1 MFLKGSDI
9 RPFFVIIVLMI
20 IVVLSLLGLC
30 LGSFVNALVWR
41 VHQQSL
47 PVSKRPK
54 KTDLSIR
61 KGRSVC
67 THCHHKLEAG
77 DLIPVI
83 SWIALRGRCRYC
95 HKPISWQYPVV
106 ELSTAVMFIVSY
118 LFWPS
123 DLNTFGDTVVLGFWL
138 AIVVSLMALVVYDF
152 RWMLLPNRIMV
163 YTLYLAVFYI
173 VSNVLVSSD
182 YSLISQ
188 SILAS
193 IVGGGLFMGLFYM
206 SNGKWIGGGDVK
218 LGFVLG
224 LIAGT
229 PLFACL
235 MLFFAS
241 LLGTFFALPTI
252 LLGSKSL
259 KTKIPFG
266 PFLIAG
272 CFVAVLFGQQITD
285 YYIELIGY

>member
-1 MFLKGSDI
+1 
-9 RPFFVIIVLMI
+9 MI
-20 IVVLSLLGLC
+20 IAVLILLGLC

-41 VHQQSL
+41 VYQQSL

-54 KTDLSIR
+54 KTDLSIT

-67 THCHHKLEAG
+67 IHCHHKLEAI
-77 DLIPVI
+77 DLLPVI
-83 SWIALRGRCRYC
+83 SWLMLRGKCRYC
-95 HKPISWQYPVV
+95 HKPISWQYPLV
-106 ELSTAVMFIVSY
+106 EISTALIFVGSY

-123 DLNTFGDTVVLGFWL
+123 DIKTIGEMLIFGLWL
-138 AIVVSLMALVVYDF
+138 AIVVSLMALIVYDF
-152 RWMLLPNRIMV
+152 RWMILPNRIMI
-163 YTLYLAVFYI
+163 YTLYLAVFYE
-173 VSNVLVSSD
+173 VANVLVSSD
-182 YSLISQ
+182 FSKITQ
-188 SILAS
+188 SVLAS
-193 IVGGGLFMGLFYM
+193 IVGGGLFMGLFYL
-206 SNGKWIGGGDVK
+206 SNGRWIGGGDVK

-235 MLFFAS
+235 MLFTAS
-241 LLGTFFALPTI
+241 LLGTLFALPTI
-252 LLGSKSL
+252 ALGPGSL

-272 CFVAVLFGQQITD
+272 CVVAVLFGQQITD